1 MKKQANN
8 KFFYRVLCGFL
19 LGLSIIAPG
28 ISGSIMAVMLGIYD
42 DLIEIVS
49 NPFKNLKKNILY
61 VFPMG
66 IGAGIS
72 MLLLLQALRWLFANF
87 PVPAYLLFIS
97 LIAGSIPTV
106 IKEAK
111 AGGFKV
117 KYIIGIL
124 FAFAFALTIGFLGH
138 HDAMIDIA
146 AYTDT
151 ALKKTLYYSL
161 CGAIAGC
168 TGMIP
173 GMSVSMML
181 MMLGVYE
188 PLLEAAAK
196 FDVLTVAPVGVCF
209 VVAMVLF
216 SNLTKL
222 IFKKFRGF
230 AYFLVLGFMSGS
242 IVAIF
247 PGLPKDALNWTLS
260 AVAIALG
267 IAVFFVF
274 KKLGEK
280 WGADELPS
288 LGDAL

>member
-1 MKKQANN
+1 M
-8 KFFYRVLCGFL
+8 LCGFL
-19 LGLSIIAPG
+19 LGVSIIAPG

-42 DLIEIVS
+42 ELIEIIS
-49 NPFKNLKKNILY
+49 NPFKRLKHNILY
-61 VFPMG
+61 ALPMG

-72 MLLLLQALRWLFANF
+72 MLALLQALRWLFASY

-106 IKEAK
+106 VKEAK
-111 AGGFKV
+111 KGGFKA
-117 KYIIGIL
+117 KYVFGIL
-124 FAFAFALTIGFLGH
+124 FAFAFALTIGWMGN
-138 HDAMIDIA
+138 HDAVVNIA
-146 AYTDT
+146 ALTDT
-151 ALKKTLYYSL
+151 TLKRSLYYSF

-196 FDVLTVAPVGVCF
+196 FDVLTVAPVGACF
-209 VVAMVLF
+209 VIAMVLF

-242 IVAIF
+242 IIAIF
-247 PGLPKDALNWTLS
+247 PGLPKDALNWILS
-260 AVAIALG
+260 AAAVALG
-267 IAVFFVF
+267 IGVFFIF

-280 WGADELPS
+280 YNTDDLPS
-288 LGDAL
+288 LEDAL